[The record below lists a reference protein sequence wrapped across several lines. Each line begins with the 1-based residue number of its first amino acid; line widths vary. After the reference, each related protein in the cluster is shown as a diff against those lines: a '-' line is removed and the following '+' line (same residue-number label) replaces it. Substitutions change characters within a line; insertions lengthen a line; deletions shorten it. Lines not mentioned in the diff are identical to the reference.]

1 MVLGGDSCSLCHEF
15 ESQHQILDGHFS
27 HLSQKLFFLFEKTEN
42 NEKEAED
49 DLLKNVL
56 IRGQQQLK
64 MTKEE
69 KSFFV

>member
-1 MVLGGDSCSLCHEF
+1 MD
-15 ESQHQILDGHFS
+15 IFS